1 MHTTEPSDTEH
12 RPAADESGLEDEL
25 DALERLTARVHV
37 LGAQL
42 QRHKMQKRK
51 KVVWKISD
59 ENLFFSV
66 DGEGASV
73 DAEAID
79 VNDTSHSWDCS
90 DFKYIPEWYLE
101 SVFAKPLDGKAST
114 PNSDTDCVPGRLSFV
129 SAKTTNTLLEDADTR
144 PFPRDSNVTCG
155 RKSRSRR
162 KFTKRGEKS
171 RVGVR
176 NRVKLSA
183 LSLKHP
189 ETANQLLL
197 GSETISSKV
206 ECELKRKLADMMG
219 PEEGCKKTRVDASP
233 ALVEAVQKTA
243 TPCAEVDLPHMR
255 GSVQS
260 LKKKP
265 GGSKMPKVSHK
276 RDKLL
281 DEILGTKKM
290 LLSVNLEQEQ
300 QLEAPHYGHIE
311 QVLSVNLA
319 FLGEDLRV
327 IISVFMLS

>member
-1 MHTTEPSDTEH
+1 MDPCKS
-12 RPAADESGLEDEL
+12 EDEL

-37 LGAQL
+37 LEAQL

-51 KVVWKISD
+51 KVVWKIS
-59 ENLFFSV
+59 E
-66 DGEGASV
+66 
-73 DAEAID
+73 
-79 VNDTSHSWDCS
+79 
-90 DFKYIPEWYLE
+90 
-101 SVFAKPLDGKAST
+101 
-114 PNSDTDCVPGRLSFV
+114 
-129 SAKTTNTLLEDADTR
+129 
-144 PFPRDSNVTCG
+144 FP
-155 RKSRSRR
+155 
-162 KFTKRGEKS
+162 KRGNKS

-176 NRVKLSA
+176 NWVNLSA

-197 GSETISSKV
+197 GSGTISSKV

-233 ALVEAVQKTA
+233 ALVEA
-243 TPCAEVDLPHMR
+243 EVDLPRMI
-255 GSVQS
+255 GSVQI